1 MFRRPCAQGRSPLF
15 SSFLILTL
23 GFSFFLGACDKAPSK
38 KGPEE
43 SAAAPRPTSKKPSA
57 AHLPE
62 SHLEPDGD
70 SQTRVQESHAS
81 AQEVSLPPPKFHEA
95 SSPEVREAFLSFRN
109 WVAGHGGSV
118 HAALVDLQA
127 DEWLVRADSSSPVN
141 PASNAKILTAAAALE
156 LLGPA
161 YQFKTELLGEVDA
174 MGTCP
179 RLVLEGGGAPDLTT
193 ADLQRL
199 IRVAKGQGLLKVEA
213 IVVDQSRFD
222 DQYTPPAFEQQP
234 KEWAPFRAPVSALAL
249 NENSISLN
257 VVPTAPGE
265 DARVW
270 YDPPGIVVQE
280 GRIETALGSVDR
292 VTWSLKVDQDPRRP
306 TSLVG
311 GSLGVQS
318 SRRRYARRPRSRSGG
333 RNGGPAIRRSR
344 PRPRP
349 RPPGRSPR
357 RRTGCRNACGSRGS
371 GTGPRG
377 RGVPRPRAAP
387 RRTGSR
393 R

>member
-1 MFRRPCAQGRSPLF
+1 RCTGSGSSALAVPGKRSPAHTKKAARTATCRRFMAPLVALFSGGGNTQLASGDIFRHGKDMFRRPCAQGRSPLF

-174 MGTCP
+174 M
-179 RLVLEGGGAPDLTT
+179 
-193 ADLQRL
+193 
-199 IRVAKGQGLLKVEA
+199 
-213 IVVDQSRFD
+213 
-222 DQYTPPAFEQQP
+222 
-234 KEWAPFRAPVSALAL
+234 
-249 NENSISLN
+249 
-257 VVPTAPGE
+257 
-265 DARVW
+265 
-270 YDPPGIVVQE
+270 
-280 GRIETALGSVDR
+280 
-292 VTWSLKVDQDPRRP
+292 
-306 TSLVG
+306 
-311 GSLGVQS
+311 
-318 SRRRYARRPRSRSGG
+318 
-333 RNGGPAIRRSR
+333 
-344 PRPRP
+344 
-349 RPPGRSPR
+349 
-357 RRTGCRNACGSRGS
+357 
-371 GTGPRG
+371 
-377 RGVPRPRAAP
+377 
-387 RRTGSR
+387 
-393 R
+393 